1 MKNIHNLKGKKCK
14 QEMFSGKVKERV
26 FEVSGDQNW
35 NSDSESNIIEKE
47 WCLQETML
55 ECLSININGV
65 EKDFKRAWVRNM
77 VLKNQ
82 VTFAGEKEPAIMQ

>member
-1 MKNIHNLKGKKCK
+1 MLK
-14 QEMFSGKVKERV
+14 
-26 FEVSGDQNW
+26 
-35 NSDSESNIIEKE
+35 
-47 WCLQETML
+47 
-55 ECLSININGV
+55 CLSININGV